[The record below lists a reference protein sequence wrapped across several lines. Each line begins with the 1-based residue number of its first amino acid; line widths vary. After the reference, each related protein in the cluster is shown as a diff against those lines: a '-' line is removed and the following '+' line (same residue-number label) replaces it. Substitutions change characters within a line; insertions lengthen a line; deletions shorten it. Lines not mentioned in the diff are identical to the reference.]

1 MELNAPQQFFAAT
14 PAPSGGV
21 AAAGPLA
28 LDAQTPTEAHHPRAT
43 VPVYR
48 WRVVGRCPCCLTAW
62 VIDIDSP
69 EDPVASWPDP
79 RKMSDALLCGSCQAR
94 KRVLFRDG
102 TGKTVSLWTP
112 GDVGIMLHN
121 LEDPQQD
128 FRASIRKR
136 SDGPVPENAPAP
148 KDDIERVMDPLRRL
162 SVVGEPFLRSVGL
175 DWSKYIRRAAQGH
188 ARPQTVTEDTSQ
200 AMPRTPDEEC

>member
-1 MELNAPQQFFAAT
+1 MEGNMELNAPKQFFAAT

-28 LDAQTPTEAHHPRAT
+28 LDAQTPTEAHHPRPP

-102 TGKTVSLWTP
+102 TGRTVSLWTP

-121 LEDPQQD
+121 LEDPGQD
-128 FRASIRKR
+128 FRPFVRVHR
-136 SDGPVPENAPAP
+136 ERLYPDRLPV
-148 KDDIERVMDPLRRL
+148 DQIGDILNRVRRL

-175 DWSKYIRRAAQGH
+175 DWSKYIRRAAQG
-188 ARPQTVTEDTSQ
+188 
-200 AMPRTPDEEC
+200 